1 MEEQKLT
8 RDEIFAQIKSIL
20 VDDLFVTKE
29 IKEES
34 KLADFNLESLDEA
47 ELFTQLE
54 KRLDIVFDNHIC
66 DNVSTVSDLITVV
79 EKTIA
84 EITKSSNDMADIQVI
99 KSREERSKVISRL
112 IAISANL
119 TDAIKPHQ
127 MSGFSRFEM
136 DLELS
141 DDAYAKLAKSIKDEF
156 NTEISPRYLKDIES
170 IEDLA
175 DEILRK

>member
-127 MSGFSRFEM
+127 MSGFSRFKM

-156 NTEISPRYLKDIES
+156 NTEISLRYLKDIES

>member
-20 VDDLFVTKE
+20 ADDLFVTKE

-127 MSGFSRFEM
+127 MSGFSRFKM

-156 NTEISPRYLKDIES
+156 NTEISLRYLKDIES

>member
-20 VDDLFVTKE
+20 ADDLFVTEE
-29 IKEES
+29 IKEAS
-34 KLADFNLESLDEA
+34 KLADFGLESLDEA
-47 ELFTQLE
+47 ELFIMLE

-84 EITKSSNDMADIQVI
+84 EMTGDIADSQVI
-99 KSREERSKVISRL
+99 KSREERSRVIARL

-127 MSGFSRFEM
+127 MSGFSRFKM

-156 NTEISPRYLKDIES
+156 NTEISLRYLKDIES

>member
-119 TDAIKPHQ
+119 TDAIKSHQ
-127 MSGFSRFEM
+127 MSGFSRFKM

>member
-1 MEEQKLT
+1 MEEKKLT
-8 RDEIFAQIKSIL
+8 RDEIFAQIKRIL
-20 VDDLFVTKE
+20 ADDLFVTEE
-29 IKEES
+29 IKEAS

-47 ELFTQLE
+47 ELFIMLE

-84 EITKSSNDMADIQVI
+84 GMGPDYMADSQVI
-99 KSREERSKVISRL
+99 KSREERSRVIARL

-127 MSGFSRFEM
+127 MSGYSRLQM

-141 DDAYAKLAKSIKDEF
+141 DDAYAKLAKRIKDEF
-156 NTEISPRYLKDIES
+156 NTEISLRYLKDIES